1 MRLEAGDGRLEASP
15 VTTTRR
21 SNGRSRSR
29 ARAASHPGRSGP
41 STTSRDRPRGA
52 GIRTKAGVIRANT
65 ARYPISARCRMPGVP
80 RSTYYWMTGH
90 PGTER
95 ADPVAGDVRAVRRDS
110 RGRYGAEDQ
119 GRSGKEG
126 RTASGR
132 RIGGIMRRRGMR
144 ARTRADGPNR
154 PGRGPGAGRVRR
166 PRFPVDGR
174 PGVPHRPGRRVRRHG
189 DRRAARRV
197 RYQRIAVAQGRPLRQ
212 HAVAESTDRLLRRGS
227 CAGTATPRSSSWGMA
242 PTTACGGPTTSG
254 STPPSDTG
262 ARRNSPN
269 RDSSSKKPSN
279 TPLPI
284 QVPAKCHQPPFRDLD
299 DLDSTV
305 FRWIS
310 KRLHQS
316 LLDCRAPEQIE
327 TEHYAI

>member
-1 MRLEAGDGRLEASP
+1 
-15 VTTTRR
+15 
-21 SNGRSRSR
+21 
-29 ARAASHPGRSGP
+29 
-41 STTSRDRPRGA
+41 
-52 GIRTKAGVIRANT
+52 
-65 ARYPISARCRMPGVP
+65 
-80 RSTYYWMTGH
+80 MTGH

-95 ADPVAGDVRAVRRDS
+95 ADPVAGDVRAVRRYS

-132 RIGGIMRRRGMR
+132 RIGGIMRGRGMR

-212 HAVAESTDRLLRRGS
+212 HAVAESTDRLLKKGLVCRNRY
-227 CAGTATPRSSSWGMA
+227 
-242 PTTACGGPTTSG
+242 TTIEQLGHGPDDCVWW
-254 STPPSDTG
+254 SD
-262 ARRNSPN
+262 
-269 RDSSSKKPSN
+269 D
-279 TPLPI
+279 
-284 QVPAKCHQPPFRDLD
+284 Q
-299 DLDSTV
+299 
-305 FRWIS
+305 
-310 KRLHQS
+310 RLHS
-316 LLDCRAPEQIE
+316 TLGYRSPKEFTEQGLVL
-327 TEHYAI
+327 